1 MGDYRITLITEE
13 DGKKSIKIVYTEE
26 DQKEI
31 EVIIPVI
38 TDLPEKDGVKL
49 SCWEICPLQK
59 IRSSCL
65 EDEYDVCSKIVEQ
78 LGFTDWV
85 FDIPDES
92 AKCLFNT
99 LVQLIWPEAVKGGII
114 KKIKF
119 KRNEKT

>member
-13 DGKKSIKIVYTEE
+13 DGKESIKIVYTDE

-38 TDLPEKDGVKL
+38 TDLPEKV
-49 SCWEICPLQK
+49 SCWEMCPLQK

-65 EDEYDVCSKIVEQ
+65 EDEYDVCSQIAEQ
-78 LGFTDWV
+78 LGSTDWV
-85 FDIPDES
+85 FDIPNES

-99 LVQLIWPEAVKGGII
+99 LVQLIWPEAAKGGII
-114 KKIKF
+114 KKTKF